1 MTSQTPPAAHDSAMY
16 RTMHRQPEEL
26 RRLLDEGW
34 EAADAAAERL
44 RPARRVF
51 LVGIGTS
58 YHAALAGE
66 WMLRWV
72 GVDARAVMS
81 PDFADYG
88 SCYPVGPDDGVIV
101 LAHSGTKSA
110 TSRSLARALGAGA
123 QVVSVGSRTA
133 EHPGS
138 PLVLRTV
145 DRETSAAFTASHT
158 AAMLVLAQTA
168 TQLAASSRPSLAP
181 VFRSTLGAL
190 PDQVADVLDREG
202 EIAPVA
208 RAAAER
214 LIYAAGAG
222 PSAVSALE
230 VVIKVREAARG
241 RIDALPLEQFLHGP
255 LVTVN
260 AEDFGIVVNAPGA
273 TEITATRT
281 GEVAGVLAAIGTPL
295 WILGAGVTQA
305 PEATVFAL
313 PEVLEPL
320 STILSVVPLQIF
332 AQQLAADR
340 GANPDLFRRDD
351 PRYAAA
357 LSTLA
362 L

>member
-1 MTSQTPPAAHDSAMY
+1 MY
-16 RTMHRQPEEL
+16 RTMHRQPDEL

-34 EAADAAAERL
+34 EAAEAAADRL
-44 RPARRVF
+44 RETRRIF

-81 PDFADYG
+81 PDFADYADA
-88 SCYPVGPDDGVIV
+88 YPVGSEDGVVV
-101 LAHSGTKSA
+101 LAHSGTKSS

-123 QVVSVGSRTA
+123 RVVSVGSRTA

-168 TQLAASSRPSLAP
+168 TRLAASTRPSLVPA
-181 VFRSTLGAL
+181 FSKTLEAL
-190 PDQVADVLDREG
+190 PDQVADVLDREN

-208 RAAAER
+208 QAAAER

-230 VVIKVREAARG
+230 VVIKVREAAQG
-241 RIDALPLEQFLHGP
+241 QIDALPLEQFLHGP

-260 AEDFGIVVNAPGA
+260 SEDYGIVVNVPGA
-273 TEITATRT
+273 MPITMTRT
-281 GEVAGVLAAIGTPL
+281 GEVAGVLVAIGTPL
-295 WILGAGVTQA
+295 WMVGAEVPQA
-305 PEATVFAL
+305 PAATVFTL
-313 PEVLEPL
+313 PEVIEPL

-332 AQQLAADR
+332 AQQVAVVR
-340 GANPDLFRRDD
+340 GTHPDLFRRDD

-357 LSTLA
+357 LSMLA

>member
-1 MTSQTPPAAHDSAMY
+1 MTSQTPPAPRDSAMY

-26 RRLLDEGW
+26 RRLLEEGW
-34 EAADAAAERL
+34 EPAEAAADRL
-44 RPARRVF
+44 RQARRIF

-66 WMLRWV
+66 WMLRWA

-81 PDFADYG
+81 PDFADYAD
-88 SCYPVGPDDGVIV
+88 SYPLGPDDGVVV
-101 LAHSGTKSA
+101 LAHSGTKSS
-110 TSRSLARALGAGA
+110 TSRSLARALSAGA
-123 QVVSVGSRTA
+123 HVVSVGSRTA

-158 AAMLVLAQTA
+158 AAMLVVAQTA
-168 TQLAASSRPSLAP
+168 TRLALSSRPSLAP
-181 VFRSTLGAL
+181 VFLNTLEAL
-190 PDQVADVLDREG
+190 PDQVANVLDREN
-202 EIAPVA
+202 EVAPVA
-208 RAAAER
+208 QAAAER
-214 LIYAAGAG
+214 LIYATGAG

-230 VVIKVREAARG
+230 VVIKVREAAQG
-241 RIDALPLEQFLHGP
+241 HIDALPLEQFLHGP

-260 AEDFGIVVNAPGA
+260 PEDFGIVVNVSGA
-273 TEITATRT
+273 MPITATRT

-295 WILGAGVTQA
+295 WIIGTGVPQA

-313 PEVLEPL
+313 REVIEPL

-332 AQQLAADR
+332 AHQVAVVR
-340 GANPDLFRRDD
+340 GTHPDLFRRDD